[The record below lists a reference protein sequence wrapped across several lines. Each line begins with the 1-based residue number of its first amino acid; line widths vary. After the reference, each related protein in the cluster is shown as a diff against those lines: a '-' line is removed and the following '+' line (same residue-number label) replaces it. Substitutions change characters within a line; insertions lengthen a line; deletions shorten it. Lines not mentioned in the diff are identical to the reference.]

1 MIRVTFISWHL
12 VTKSCSISNSTL
24 YPRLGIHPH
33 FRLIRPFST
42 LNELRCSL
50 SRTVRWSQWRCACHI
65 QWIHV
70 DTTTSKVESIHLL
83 PTWALEWESRI
94 PMTFTY
100 IIDYKGCPVFCCHFT
115 LPPIA
120 FFPCKWDVSQDH
132 FPVLREPFGKLHR
145 GRVIFRWVSWVSFF
159 VFLRVGFFDANP
171 PRKKV
176 LNRKPRNPFKVNL
189 IEQEHIYFVP

>member
-1 MIRVTFISWHL
+1 M
-12 VTKSCSISNSTL
+12 TKSCSISNSTL

-94 PMTFTY
+94 AMTYTY

-120 FFPCKWDVSQDH
+120 FFQCKVAIMANEMS
-132 FPVLREPFGKLHR
+132 PKTPFLYSESHL
-145 GRVIFRWVSWVSFF
+145 VNF
-159 VFLRVGFFDANP
+159 VEEGWSLGGYPGYPFLFFLRVGFFDVNP

-176 LNRKPRNPFKVNL
+176 LNRKPSNPFKVNL
-189 IEQEHIYFVP
+189 IEQEQIYFVP